1 MAHPEPGMGLQHAD
15 FNSVAKVEHQ
25 PKMEGRQRVMAPAP
39 K

>member
-1 MAHPEPGMGLQHAD
+1 MRVLQQVKAD
-15 FNSVAKVEHQ
+15 FDSMAKVEHQ